1 MDQLNQAVAQ
11 NLSGIRVIR
20 AFVRT
25 KDEVAQF
32 NQGVDELSDAYLRV
46 TQLSALLSPATTLVM
61 NLGIVGIFLIGGQK
75 VNLGHLQA
83 GQVLALVNYM
93 NQMLLALIIVAN
105 LVILYTRAHASAK
118 RINEVLDVPSV
129 QEQITEDFPTPNQAP
144 IFAFHD
150 VDFRY
155 GPKFGLALKQ
165 LNFAI
170 QKGETIG
177 IIGATGSGENELDF
191 TFTTLL

>member
-1 MDQLNQAVAQ
+1 MKSLN
-11 NLSGIRVIR
+11 LI
-20 AFVRT
+20 
-25 KDEVAQF
+25 K
-32 NQGVDELSDAYLRV
+32 GVDELSDAYLRV
-46 TQLSALLSPATTLVM
+46 TQLSAFIIASN
-61 NLGIVGIFLIGGQK
+61 NLGDEFGGLLVFFLLVGKK

-155 GPKFGLALKQ
+155 GP
-165 LNFAI
+165 
-170 QKGETIG
+170 
-177 IIGATGSGENELDF
+177 
-191 TFTTLL
+191 